1 MEDNT
6 KKLLTVALGAAL
18 LGGLVGGVA
27 FYGIAAATIPLEA
40 GPQGVQ
46 GERGPQGATG
56 LEGKDGKSAS
66 VKIGKVTTV
75 APDKEATVT
84 NTGTG
89 NNAIFDFT
97 IPQGKTGEAGPQGKP
112 GVVTSVSSIPGWPA
126 NCTQPTVETVRVNG
140 SMPGQSD
147 YDIMVLSCGKPAE

>member
-1 MEDNT
+1 MEET
-6 KKLLTVALGAAL
+6 KKLLTIALGAAL
-18 LGGLVGGVA
+18 VGGLIGGGA

-56 LEGKDGKSAS
+56 LEGKDGKPATI
-66 VKIGKVTTV
+66 KIGKVTTLS
-75 APDKEATVT
+75 PDKDATVT
-84 NTGTG
+84 NSGTG
-89 NNAIFDFT
+89 SNAVFDFG
-97 IPQGKTGEAGPQGKP
+97 IPQGKTGDAGPQGKP
-112 GVVTSVSSIPGWPA
+112 GVVNNVSSIPGWPD
-126 NCTQPTVETVRVNG
+126 NCAKPTVETVRVNG